1 MTQPKSSKSVFNR
14 PPRIKPAIPRADVR
28 LPTPP
33 GANKDRNPTNWI
45 TMAMPV
51 ISVLIMVGAMA
62 ALNQG
67 RNAVV
72 FAVPM
77 TAMAIMGVATT
88 LVTGRT
94 QRKQQQ
100 QEFDERVT
108 FYEEQ
113 LAERSDDLRAI
124 HHTEHTTRLYLNPG
138 AADLW
143 QIAGPSGAN
152 DEPSARLWERRL
164 LDEDFLE
171 LRVGLGQL
179 PLSSSI
185 DVPQPQGNSPIDRRL
200 FDLRRQYQTLR
211 GVPMTVHL
219 ASAASLGIAGPPEA
233 TGGLLRSMLWH
244 MLVLHAPTELRIALV
259 ASAATHSQWEWL
271 RWAPHTVPMSND
283 TAASARM
290 VAHDPEAVNT
300 LMSNL
305 LDVLSR
311 RRDMVEKSK
320 DTSAGAALV
329 FPHLCVI
336 IDDNDQV
343 RGQPV
348 VSEIISHGPLF
359 NMSVIFRLAAWQDI
373 PSACRVMLD
382 ILPDGGRLAYAAN
395 AWSTDGLTL
404 DQADAKRSDEL
415 ARHLAN
421 IQLADTGGNQDIP
434 RSVRLFDM
442 LNIQNERDL
451 MPPPYWAHDPVGAWH
466 ADVPIGK
473 KSGDKPL
480 FIDLYENKHGP
491 HGIIAGATGAGKS
504 VLLQCMIAALVIK
517 HSPIRLQLLLI
528 DFKGGASLAMFEP
541 LPHTVVFV
549 TDLEGRLAERA
560 MTAIKSEIRYRKTIL
575 RHAAVQNI
583 TEYREK
589 AAQEQLKPLANLIIV
604 IDEFDEMAKFYA
616 EFVTELV
623 RVVKQGRSL
632 GVHLLL
638 ATQQPSKAVTDEIRT
653 QLKFFIALRLGSS
666 EDSREMILK
675 PDAAFLPTDIPGR
688 AYFRVGA
695 EMELFQVAQITSE
708 YHQSGQAQAVLPA
721 VKLRSQGTEKA
732 PRPAAPK
739 EKKETDLD
747 VLVRALAAVGDS
759 MLIAENLRSG
769 WERRPI
775 WQPPLPARLTLA
787 EEAAMTVDSIPR
799 LWQTQPSGNQWLT
812 AVIGRLD
819 IPQMS
824 HQEPLALC
832 LPDGHVAITGAPSS
846 GKTTLLRTL
855 ILSLA
860 TTHGADDVWFYAVDA
875 GGQGLSTLSQL
886 PHVGSIIQ
894 VRDRARIR
902 RLLTMLGAEI
912 NRRQE
917 LFRHSGVNDLSSYRH
932 ETGDTLPAIVTII
945 DKIAMLREEFGE
957 NHLDSI
963 VDELVRLVRIGRS
976 YGIYFVIT
984 ADQTRDY
991 SYRLLSLL
999 EQRVA
1004 LRLPDLYD
1012 YSEFLGS
1019 RVTMQIPPT
1028 IPGRAL
1034 INHPDYAIL
1043 DTQIALPTLDP
1054 PDPESLDD
1062 DSVEQASIMDSE
1074 LNTDLKEQVASIRA
1088 QWLSQPGRGVA
1099 QAIELLPDQLSM
1111 ATIDPAWLARQPL
1124 GASLLVPIGREE
1136 LTLNVVALP
1145 LSLQTPHVLL
1155 LGGRRSGKTTT
1166 IRTMAL
1172 ALAHR
1177 YSADEL
1183 KFVFIEINRR
1193 NLRPLEALPHTV
1205 RYANNEADIK
1215 ELVPFLQQWNL
1226 NNPARLVIFID
1237 DFNLG
1242 RDALADQF
1250 SNSYSEPNNLFAFLG
1265 GAATN
1270 GADRGIHLVVSTYM
1284 QYSESGGVIKTLE
1297 DSLNGLILAPTKYD
1311 STKLMGVNLPLKRD
1325 SDQPTGRSL
1334 MVQYEGNITIQTAYI
1349 PDTQLQEWIDRVA
1362 QAAPTLEVPA

>member
-1 MTQPKSSKSVFNR
+1 MTHPPSSKSVFNR
-14 PPRIKPAIPRADVR
+14 PPRIKPAIPQADISLPSPPAKPNDRAS
-28 LPTPP
+28 
-33 GANKDRNPTNWI
+33 TNWI
-45 TMAMPV
+45 VMAMPV

-62 ALNQG
+62 ALSQG

-77 TAMAIMGVATT
+77 TAMAVMGVVTT
-88 LVTGRT
+88 MVTGRS
-94 QRKQQQ
+94 QRKQNH
-100 QEFDERVT
+100 QEYEERVA

-113 LAERSDDLRAI
+113 LAERSDDLRALYQ
-124 HHTEHTTRLYLNPG
+124 TEQTTRLYLNPG
-138 AADLW
+138 AAELW
-143 QIAGPSGAN
+143 QIAGTH

-164 LDEDFLE
+164 HDEDFLE

-179 PLSSSI
+179 PLSSQI
-185 DVPQPQGNSPIDRRL
+185 EVPQPQGSAPVDRRL

-211 GVPMTVHL
+211 GVPITVGL
-219 ASAASLGIAGPPEA
+219 AQAASLGIAGPAEA
-233 TGGLLRSMLWH
+233 TGGMLRSILWH

-259 ASAATHSQWEWL
+259 ASEATRSQWEWL
-271 RWAPHTVPMSND
+271 RWAPHSVPMSND

-290 VAHDPEAVNT
+290 VAHEPEAVNT

-320 DTSAGAALV
+320 DSSDGPPA
-329 FPHLCVI
+329 FPHLCVV
-336 IDDNDQV
+336 IDNIDQV

-348 VSEIISHGPLF
+348 VSEILSHGALF

-382 ILPDGGRLAYAAN
+382 IQPGGGRIAYAAN
-395 AWSTDGLTL
+395 AWSADVFAV
-404 DQADAKRSDEL
+404 DQADLKRSDEL

-421 IQLADTGGNQDIP
+421 IQVADTGGNQDIP
-434 RSVRLFDM
+434 RSVRLFDL
-442 LNIQNERDL
+442 LNIQNEHDL
-451 MPPPYWAHDPVGAWH
+451 MPPPYWAQDPLSAWH

-473 KSGDKPL
+473 RSGDKPL

-541 LPHTVVFV
+541 LPHTVGFV

-575 RHAAVQNI
+575 RQAAVQNI

-589 AAQEQLKPLANLIIV
+589 AAQEGLKPLANLIIV
-604 IDEFDEMAKFYA
+604 IDEFDEMAKFYS

-708 YHQSGQAQAVLPA
+708 YHQPGQSRTNQPV
-721 VKLRSQGTEKA
+721 VKLRSPAADKA
-732 PRPAAPK
+732 PRHAAPK

-747 VLVRALAAVGDS
+747 VLVRALAAVGES
-759 MLIAENLRSG
+759 VLLAEQGRSG

-775 WQPPLPARLTLA
+775 WQPPLPSRLTLA
-787 EEAAMTVDSIPR
+787 EELDLTVDAIPQ
-799 LWQTQPSGNQWLT
+799 LWQTPPAGDQWLK

-824 HQEPLALC
+824 HQEPLALR
-832 LPDGHVAITGAPSS
+832 LTDGHVAVTGSPSS

-860 TTHGADDVWFYAVDA
+860 TSHGADDVWFYAIDA

-902 RLLTMLGAEI
+902 RLMTMLSTEI
-912 NRRQE
+912 NQRQG
-917 LFRHSGVNDLSSYRH
+917 LFRQAGVSDLASYRH
-932 ETGDTLPAIVTII
+932 ETGERLPAIVTII

-963 VDELVRLVRIGRS
+963 IDDLVRLVRIGRS

-999 EQRVA
+999 EQRVS

-1012 YSEFLGS
+1012 YSDFLGS
-1019 RVTMQIPPT
+1019 RVTMQIPAT

-1034 INHPDYAIL
+1034 INHPDYAVL
-1043 DTQIALPTLDP
+1043 DSQIALPTLDP
-1054 PDPESLDD
+1054 PDPESSDD

-1074 LNTDLKEQVASIRA
+1074 LNTDLKEQVASLRA
-1088 QWLSQPGRGVA
+1088 QWLSQPGRESA
-1099 QAIELLPDQLSM
+1099 QPIELLPDQLSM
-1111 ATIDPAWLARQPL
+1111 ATLDPALLQRQPL
-1124 GASLLVPIGREE
+1124 GDGMLVPIGKEE
-1136 LTLNVVALP
+1136 MSLKVVSLP
-1145 LSLQTPHVLL
+1145 LSQQTPHVLL

-1205 RYANNEADIK
+1205 RYANSEADIK
-1215 ELVPFLQQWNL
+1215 ELTPFLQQWD
-1226 NNPARLVIFID
+1226 AASGQRLVIFID
-1237 DFNLG
+1237 DYNLG
-1242 RDALADQF
+1242 RESMSDQF
-1250 SNSYSEPNNLFAFLG
+1250 SNSYSEPNNFFAFLG
-1265 GAATN
+1265 GVATN
-1270 GADRGIHLVVSTYM
+1270 GADRGLHLVVSTYM
-1284 QYSESGGVIKTLE
+1284 QFSDSSGVIKTLE
-1297 DSLNGLILAPTKYD
+1297 DSLNGLILAPSKYD
-1311 STKLMGVNLPLKRD
+1311 STKLMGVNLPIKRD
-1325 SDQPTGRSL
+1325 SEQPIGRCL
-1334 MVQYEGNITIQTAYI
+1334 MVQYEGNSTIQAAYI
-1349 PDTQLQEWIDRVA
+1349 PDIQVQEWIDRVPDL
-1362 QAAPTLEVPA
+1362 APVAVEE

>member
-1 MTQPKSSKSVFNR
+1 MTQPQASKSIFNR
-14 PPRIKPAIPRADVR
+14 PPRIKPAIPQAEVR
-28 LPTPP
+28 LPGPP
-33 GANKDRNPTNWI
+33 ANAAERAATNWI
-45 TMAMPV
+45 ILAMPV

-77 TAMAIMGVATT
+77 TAMAVMGVATT
-88 LVTGRT
+88 LLTTRS
-94 QRKQQQ
+94 QRKQHQR
-100 QEFDERVT
+100 EFDERVS

-113 LAERSDDLRAI
+113 LAERSDELRAL
-124 HHTEHTTRLYLNPG
+124 HQAEQTARLYLNPG
-138 AADLW
+138 ASELW
-143 QIAGPSGAN
+143 QIAGTHG
-152 DEPSARLWERRL
+152 EPNARLWERRL
-164 LDEDFLE
+164 RDQDFLE

-179 PLSSSI
+179 PLSSQI
-185 DVPQPQGNSPIDRRL
+185 EVPQPQGNAPVDRRL

-211 GVPMTVHL
+211 GVPIAVPL
-219 ASAASLGIAGPPEA
+219 AEAASLGIAGPAEA
-233 TGGLLRSMLWH
+233 TAGLLRSILWH
-244 MLVLHAPTELRIALV
+244 MLALHAPTELRIALV
-259 ASAATHSQWEWL
+259 ASEATRGLWEWL

-283 TAASARM
+283 AAPGARM
-290 VAHDPEAVNT
+290 VAHEPEAVNA
-300 LMSNL
+300 LMSTL

-311 RRDMVEKSK
+311 RRDMVEKTK
-320 DTSAGAALV
+320 DGAAGAAPV

-336 IDDNDQV
+336 IDNLEQV

-348 VSEIISHGPLF
+348 ISEILAHGAAF
-359 NMSVIFRLAAWQDI
+359 NMAVIFRLEAWQDI

-382 ILPDGGRLAYAAN
+382 IQANGGRIAYAAN
-395 AWSTDGLTL
+395 AWSSDLFAV
-404 DQADAKRSDEL
+404 DQADLKRSDEL

-421 IQLADTGGNQDIP
+421 IRVADTGGNQDIP
-434 RSVRLFDM
+434 RSVRLFDL
-442 LNIQNERDL
+442 LNIQSERDL
-451 MPPPYWAHDPVGAWH
+451 LPPPYWAHDPPGAWH

-473 KSGDKPL
+473 RSGDKPL

-541 LPHTVVFV
+541 LPHTVGFV

-575 RHAAVQNI
+575 RQAAVQNI

-589 AAQEQLKPLANLIIV
+589 AAQEGLKPLANLIIV

-708 YHQSGQAQAVLPA
+708 YHQPGQAQALLPA
-721 VKLRSQGTEKA
+721 VKLRGQGAEKA
-732 PRPAAPK
+732 PRLAAPK

-747 VLVRALAAVGDS
+747 VLVRALAEVGDAV
-759 MLIAENLRSG
+759 LRAETLRSG

-775 WQPPLPARLTLA
+775 WQPPLPGRLTLA
-787 EEAAMTVDSIPR
+787 EELGLTVAAIPR
-799 LWQTQPSGNQWLT
+799 LWQAAPGGDEWLK

-824 HQEPLALC
+824 RQEPLALS
-832 LPDGHVAITGAPSS
+832 LADGHVAVTGSPSS

-860 TTHGADDVWFYAVDA
+860 ASHGADDIWFYAIDA
-875 GGQGLSTLSQL
+875 GGQGLSGLGRL

-902 RLLTMLGAEI
+902 RLMTMLGSEI

-917 LFRHSGVNDLSSYRH
+917 LFRHAGVNDLASYRRD
-932 ETGDTLPAIVTII
+932 TGERLPAIATII

-963 VDELVRLVRIGRS
+963 IDDLVRLVRIGRS
-976 YGIYFVIT
+976 YGIYFIIT

-1012 YSEFLGS
+1012 YSDFLGS
-1019 RVTMQIPPT
+1019 RVTMQIPAT

-1043 DTQIALPTLDP
+1043 DSQIALPTLDP
-1054 PDPESLDD
+1054 PDPESRDD

-1074 LNTDLKEQVASIRA
+1074 LNTDLKEQVARMRA
-1088 QWLSQPGRGVA
+1088 QWLSQPGRGLA
-1099 QAIELLPDQLSM
+1099 QPIELLPDQLSL
-1111 ATIDPAWLARQPL
+1111 ATLDPALLERQPL
-1124 GASLLVPIGREE
+1124 DGAISVPIGKEE
-1136 LTLNVVALP
+1136 MSLNVVALP
-1145 LSLQTPHVLL
+1145 LSPQTPHALL
-1155 LGGRRSGKTTT
+1155 LGGRRSGKTTA

-1177 YSADEL
+1177 YSADDL

-1205 RYANNEADIK
+1205 KYANSEAAIK
-1215 ELVPFLQQWNL
+1215 ELVPFLQAWNDT
-1226 NNPARLVIFID
+1226 NSERLIIFID
-1237 DFNLG
+1237 DYNLG
-1242 RDALADQF
+1242 RDLIGDQF
-1250 SNSYSEPNNLFAFLG
+1250 SNSYNEPNNLFAFLG

-1284 QYSESGGVIKTLE
+1284 QYSDSSGVIKTLE
-1297 DSLNGLILAPTKYD
+1297 DSLNGLILAPSKYD
-1311 STKLMGVNLPLKRD
+1311 STKLMGVNLPIKRD
-1325 SDQPTGRSL
+1325 SEQPIGRCL
-1334 MVQYEGNITIQTAYI
+1334 LVQYEGNATIQAAYI
-1349 PDTQLQEWIDRVA
+1349 PDIQVQEWIDRVPEA
-1362 QAAPTLEVPA
+1362 LGAAA